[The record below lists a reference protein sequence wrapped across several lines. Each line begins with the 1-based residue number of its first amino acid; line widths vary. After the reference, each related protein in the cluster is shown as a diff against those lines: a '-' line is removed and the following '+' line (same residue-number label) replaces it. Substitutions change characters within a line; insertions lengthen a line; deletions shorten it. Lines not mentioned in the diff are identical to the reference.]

1 MIFDTIPV
9 GQIDTNC
16 YLIGDEKTGV
26 CAVVDPGGSPERVL
40 AMIEKSGLEPKMIL
54 LTHGHWDHVG
64 AIPALLEKWPDLPV
78 YAHEKELCPAD
89 EPNPHYFFPNA
100 GKNQRIYGEGDAL
113 SLGSLTLKVLHT
125 PGHSGGSVVIL
136 AEDVMLSGD
145 TLFAGTC
152 GRCDLP
158 GGGEENMM
166 KSLARLGRL
175 EGDYKVCPGH
185 GPLSTLERER
195 KTNPYMDQAMRLWN

>member
-16 YLIGDEKTGV
+16 YLIGDEKENV

-40 AMIEKSGLEPKMIL
+40 AMIEQSGLELKMIL

-89 EPNPHYFFPNA
+89 EPNPHYFFPHA
-100 GKNQRIYGEGDAL
+100 GKNQRTYGEGDVL
-113 SLGSLTLKVLHT
+113 PLGGLTLKVLHT
-125 PGHSGGSVVIL
+125 PGHSAGSVVIL
-136 AEDVMLSGD
+136 AEDVMLCGD
-145 TLFAGTC
+145 TLFAGSC
-152 GRCDLP
+152 GRWDLP
-158 GGGEENMM
+158 GGSEGAMLP
-166 KSLARLGRL
+166 SLRRLAEL
-175 EGDYKVCPGH
+175 EGDYRVCPGH
-185 GPLSTLERER
+185 GPLSTLDRER
-195 KTNPYMDQAMRLWN
+195 RSNPYMRQAAGL

>member
-16 YLIGDEKTGV
+16 YLIGDEAANV
-26 CAVVDPGGSPERVL
+26 CAVVDPGGSPERAL
-40 AMIEKSGLEPKMIL
+40 AMIEKSGLELKMIL

-100 GKNQRIYGEGDAL
+100 GKNQRTYGEGDVL
-113 SLGSLTLKVLHT
+113 ELGNLKLKVLHT

-158 GGGEENMM
+158 GGGEENML

-185 GPLSTLERER
+185 GPLSTLEHER
-195 KTNPYMDQAMRLWN
+195 KTNPYMNQAMRL

>member
-1 MIFDTIPV
+1 MLFDTIPV

-16 YLIGDEKTGV
+16 YLIGDEQEKA

-40 AMIEKSGLEPKMIL
+40 DMIGKSGLEPKMIL

-89 EPNPHYFFPNA
+89 EPNPHYFFPHA
-100 GKNQRIYGEGDAL
+100 GKNQRTYGEGDTIT
-113 SLGSLTLKVLHT
+113 LGGLTLKVLHT
-125 PGHSGGSVVIL
+125 PGHSGGSVVL
-136 AEDVMLSGD
+136 LVEDVMLSGD

-152 GRCDLP
+152 GRYDLS
-158 GGGEENMM
+158 GGDGEAMLR
-166 KSLARLGRL
+166 SLKRLAEL

-185 GPLSTLERER
+185 GALTTLERER
-195 KTNPYMDQAMRLWN
+195 RTNPYMQQAARL

>member
-16 YLIGDEKTGV
+16 YLIGDEKEGV
-26 CAVVDPGGSPERVL
+26 CALADPGGSPERIL
-40 AMIEKSGLEPKMIL
+40 AMIEKSGLRLEQIF

-64 AIPALLEKWPDLPV
+64 AIPALLEKWPELPI

-89 EPNPHYFFPNA
+89 EPNPHYFFPHA
-100 GKNQRIYGEGDAL
+100 GKNQRTYGEGDIL
-113 SLGSLTLKVLHT
+113 HVGSLELKVLHT
-125 PGHSGGSVVIL
+125 PGHSAGSVVL
-136 AEDVMLSGD
+136 LVKDTMLSGD

-152 GRCDLP
+152 GRVDLA
-158 GGGEENMM
+158 GGAEEKMLD
-166 KSLARLGRL
+166 SLKRLGQL

-185 GPLSTLERER
+185 GPMSTLERER
-195 KTNPYMDQAMRLWN
+195 RTNPYMKQAMRS

>member
-16 YLIGDEKTGV
+16 YLIGDEAEKV

-40 AMIEKSGLEPKMIL
+40 AMIEKSGLELQMIL

-64 AIPALLEKWPDLPV
+64 AIPALLEKWPELPV

-89 EPNPHYFFPNA
+89 EPNPHYFFPHA
-100 GKNQRIYGEGDAL
+100 GKNQRTYGEGDVL
-113 SLGSLTLKVLHT
+113 ELGGLKLQVLHT
-125 PGHSGGSVVIL
+125 PGHSGGSVVLL

-152 GRCDLP
+152 GRYDLS
-158 GGGEENMM
+158 GGDGEDMLA
-166 KSLARLGRL
+166 SLRRLGRL

-185 GPLSTLERER
+185 GTLTTLEHER
-195 KTNPYMDQAMRLWN
+195 QTNPYMQQAMRL